1 MTTVL
6 AAFDKRIAADQ
17 ALERLAKSGIPRDDL
32 HVEHDFERLRNIK
45 GSQRMGND
53 SVLGSAG
60 RMFADL
66 VQTNVNHHQ
75 LDIVTE
81 ALEHG
86 ATVLVARVINP
97 TQVDGLV
104 ARLRAEGAYSVA
116 TRAAA
121 DHPL

>member
-32 HVEHDFERLRNIK
+32 HVEHDFERLRNLK

-81 ALEHG
+81 ALERG
-86 ATVLVARVINP
+86 ATVLLARVTNP

>member
-17 ALERLAKSGIPRDDL
+17 ALERLAASGIPRDDL
-32 HVEHDFERLRNIK
+32 HVEHDFIRLRNTK
-45 GSQRMGND
+45 GSDRIGNN

-66 VQTNVNHHQ
+66 VQTNVDHHHM
-75 LDIVTE
+75 DIVTE
-81 ALEHG
+81 ALERG
-86 ATVLVARVINP
+86 ATVLVVRVTNP

-104 ARLRAEGAYSVA
+104 TRLRAEGAYNVA

-121 DHPL
+121 AQPF

>member
-17 ALERLAKSGIPRDDL
+17 ALEVLVKSGLPRDDL
-32 HVEHDFERLRNIK
+32 HVEHDFVRLRNLK
-45 GSQRMGND
+45 GSQRIGND

-81 ALEHG
+81 ALERG
-86 ATVLVARVINP
+86 ATVLVARVTDP
-97 TQVDGLV
+97 GRVDGVV
-104 ARLRAEGAYSVA
+104 ARLRVEGAYSVA

-121 DHPL
+121 DHPH